1 VIAAGVVAGLIGFVV
16 LAAAQTRQA
25 PRLVEKP
32 RIVGKAV
39 VGSTLRA
46 DIGRWTGARP
56 IRFRVQWLRCRSARA
71 ATPCRDI
78 RGANGRTLKLTG
90 ADRGSSIHFRVT
102 AANRSGRTKA
112 WPRRTGI
119 VGMPPATTT
128 TTTTTTTA
136 PTTTS
141 PPPTTTTSPPSGKS
155 VVLVN
160 QPWYCTGP
168 VDLDLV
174 KVTMRDVSKHGVF
187 LNRGCTGTIRR
198 LEVDTWHQDAVKV
211 GGAHDLVVESGTLT
225 CHANDRVTH
234 QDGVQAQS
242 GERVTFRSLR
252 VDCRTATN
260 AAFFVSAVGLVPSDI
275 VCERC
280 TFLPANSTVNIKKSI
295 RSGVRNS
302 VVCRGTAHAIWI
314 QGGAVDPVDEGNV
327 VLSRGDPRCGRSFS

>member
-25 PRLVEKP
+25 PRLVQKP
-32 RIVGKAV
+32 RIVGRAV
-39 VGSTLRA
+39 VGSVLRA
-46 DIGRWTGARP
+46 DLGHWTGARP
-56 IRFRVQWLRCRSARA
+56 IRFRLQWLRCRSAKPG
-71 ATPCRDI
+71 TPCRDI
-78 RGANGRTLKLTG
+78 RGANKLTLKLTR
-90 ADRGSSIHFRVT
+90 ADLGSSIHFRVT

-112 WPRRTGI
+112 WPHRTGI
-119 VGMPPATTT
+119 VRPAPGTTT
-128 TTTTTTTA
+128 TTTTPTT

-141 PPPTTTTSPPSGKS
+141 PPTPTSPPSGQS
-155 VVLVN
+155 VVRVN

-174 KVTMRDVSKHGVF
+174 KVTMRDVSQHGVF

-198 LEVDTWHQDAVKV
+198 LEVDTWHQDGVKV
-211 GGAHDLVVESGTLT
+211 GGGHDIVIESGVIT
-225 CHANDRVTH
+225 CHANDRVSH

-242 GERVTFRSLR
+242 GERVTFQNLR

-275 VCERC
+275 VCDRC

-302 VVCRGTAHAIWI
+302 VVCQGTAHGIWV
-314 QGGAVDPVDEGNV
+314 QGGAVDPVNSGNV
-327 VLSRGDPRCGRSFS
+327 VLDRSDPRCGRSVS

>member
-1 VIAAGVVAGLIGFVV
+1 VIAAGVLAGLIGFVV

-25 PRLVEKP
+25 PRLLEKP
-32 RIVGKAV
+32 RIVGRAV

-46 DIGRWTGARP
+46 DLGRWNGARP
-56 IRFRVQWLRCRSARA
+56 IRFRVQWLRCRSAKA

-78 RGANGRTLKLTG
+78 RGAIGLTLKLTR
-90 ADRGSSIHFRVT
+90 ADLGSSIHFRVT
-102 AANRSGRTKA
+102 ATNRSGRTKA

-119 VGMPPATTT
+119 VGPPPLTTT
-128 TTTTTTTA
+128 TTTTTTT
-136 PTTTS
+136 PTTTL
-141 PPPTTTTSPPSGKS
+141 PPPPTTTSPPSGQS

-160 QPWYCTGP
+160 KAWYCTGP

-174 KVTMRDVSKHGVF
+174 KVTMRDVSQHGVF

-198 LEVDTWHQDAVKV
+198 LEVDTWHQDGVKV
-211 GGAHDLVVESGTLT
+211 GGGHDLVIESGAIT

-242 GERVTFRSLR
+242 GERVTFQGLR
-252 VDCRTATN
+252 IDCRTATN

-275 VCERC
+275 VCEQC
-280 TFLPANSTVNIKKSI
+280 TFLPANSTVNVKKSV

-302 VVCRGTAHAIWI
+302 VVCEGTAHGIWI
-314 QGGAVDPVDEGNV
+314 QGGAVDPVNTGNV
-327 VLSRGDPRCGRSFS
+327 VLRRSDPRCSPPFP